1 MILMILFLIFKPT
14 YAIIPANGRIQLN
27 FINTLPCEV
36 NVEYQVTDANEKFA
50 LDANTYKFAQDLEAE
65 KDIIVRAS
73 LNNKNC
79 GDYNIQFDGIDTG
92 NVNLGNGTGTKGYS
106 ILITERANNLI
117 ITRLNNEEQLEKSVS
132 GLPFVA

>member
-1 MILMILFLIFKPT
+1 MILIMLFLIFKPT

-73 LNNKNC
+73 LNNSNC
-79 GDYNIQFDGIDTG
+79 GNYNIQFDGIDTG
-92 NVNLGNGTGTKGYS
+92 KVNLGNGTGTKGYS
-106 ILITERANNLI
+106 ILITERAKNLI

>member
-1 MILMILFLIFKPT
+1 M
-14 YAIIPANGRIQLN
+14 QLN

-50 LDANTYKFAQDLEAE
+50 LDANTYKYAQDQEAE
-65 KDIIVRAS
+65 KDSIVRAS
-73 LNNKNC
+73 LNNSNC
-79 GDYNIQFDGIDTG
+79 GNYNIQFDGIDTG

-117 ITRLNNEEQLEKSVS
+117 ITRLNNEEQLDKSET
-132 GLPFVA
+132 GDPYVA